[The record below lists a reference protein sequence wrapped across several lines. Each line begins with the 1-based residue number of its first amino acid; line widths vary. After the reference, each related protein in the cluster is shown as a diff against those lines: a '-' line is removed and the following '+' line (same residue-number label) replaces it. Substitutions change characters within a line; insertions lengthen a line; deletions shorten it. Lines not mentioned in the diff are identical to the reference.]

1 MNNPA
6 DSQPRPTPDPENA
19 RLLARCLRADQET
32 GRVGL
37 LEAAASNR
45 RGEVHFSV
53 GQHFRIYRV
62 EEPGPGTVTIE
73 SVDVLPL
80 LGGHIC

>member
-1 MNNPA
+1 
-6 DSQPRPTPDPENA
+6 
-19 RLLARCLRADQET
+19 
-32 GRVGL
+32 L

-53 GQHFRIYRV
+53 GQHFRGHRV